1 MGALI
6 RLWFVDAPCTS
17 GMGAAAA
24 AVAKVN
30 FSISAFLG
38 GGFQIRQ
45 VGGSSSPTAIRCSAA
60 RAGMATNDGTDH
72 DPRPLRSLLRDALAF
87 VPPTRAASAL
97 ALPSTSLD
105 SERSTEGCADAESS
119 RMTGV
124 AAAVIQAQIRSR
136 LGANTL
142 GIGYTEQ
149 DAGQSGVAAARLVS
163 STMNILNLPCWELLL
178 ERIGEPAMHHVLRH
192 ASIFWPLPNGS
203 LLQLT
208 GSQPTLAGRSRSH
221 ASMVTTQAQ
230 SARPSAEPSR
240 DTGAHSCAPAGKRK
254 RTRLSSWRRKRA
266 KLLGARAALKSEDR
280 PASPGAMRVEV
291 EAATNPAAH
300 AQHASAEAVGG
311 ARLAAHRPS
320 AAMRALVD
328 ELGGRKVEGP
338 TANKRRR
345 PSRGGVLAS
354 SRAGRTMLEQII
366 RRYRRCSAHAL
377 LRRHV
382 ERDVRGE
389 PLRAVAAID
398 VFGRRRPVIDWAAQP
413 EYHALL
419 GEAVPPTRAASWLRA
434 VCRSVVPQPLLGSA
448 RNWRCFSRNLAR
460 QVMAKVGPTSRTQGL
475 MNGMRT
481 SEVFWLHMQ
490 KKHRGLRLS
499 EARSLGPSGP
509 GCTRQVARQH
519 TEHQREFSRVVNWVG
534 ARLLLPLLHRVFHV
548 RRQQPTYWPRGAWL
562 R

>member
-1 MGALI
+1 MGALV

-17 GMGAAAA
+17 GMSAAAA
-24 AVAKVN
+24 AVAAGTKVN
-30 FSISAFLG
+30 FSISAFR
-38 GGFQIRQ
+38 FPNKA
-45 VGGSSSPTAIRCSAA
+45 SAASPPANRCSAA

-97 ALPSTSLD
+97 ALPSTSRD
-105 SERSTEGCADAESS
+105 GEGSTEGCADAESS
-119 RMTGV
+119 RMTAV
-124 AAAVIQAQIRSR
+124 AAAVIEAQIRSR

-142 GIGYTEQ
+142 SIGYTEE
-149 DAGQSGVAAARLVS
+149 DVGQSGVAAARLVS

-192 ASIFWPLPNGS
+192 AAIFWPLPNGS

-208 GSQPTLAGRSRSH
+208 GAQPTPAGRSRSH
-221 ASMVTTQAQ
+221 APMITTQAQ
-230 SARPSAEPSR
+230 SARPSADPSR

-254 RTRLSSWRRKRA
+254 RVRLSSWRRKRA
-266 KLLGARAALKSEDR
+266 KLLSARAALNSEDH

-291 EAATNPAAH
+291 EAATDPPAH
-300 AQHASAEAVGG
+300 TQHASAEAVGG
-311 ARLAAHRPS
+311 ARRAAHRPS

-328 ELGGRKVEGP
+328 ELEGRRVEDP
-338 TANKRRR
+338 AADQRCC
-345 PSRGGVLAS
+345 PSRGGVLAN

-382 ERDVRGE
+382 ERDLRGE
-389 PLRAVAAID
+389 PLRAAAAID
-398 VFGRRRPVIDWAAQP
+398 VVGRRRPVLDWAAQP
-413 EYHALL
+413 EYYALL

-448 RNWRCFSRNLAR
+448 HNWRCFSRNLAR
-460 QVMAKVGPTSRTQGL
+460 QVMAKVGATSRAPGL
-475 MNGMRT
+475 MDGMRT

-490 KKHRGLRLS
+490 KEHRDLRLS
-499 EARSLGPSGP
+499 EARSLGPSNP

-534 ARLLLPLLHRVFHV
+534 NRLLLPLLHRVFHV